1 MVKLSS
7 PILRAEVNLE
17 YGKMEKELNGLI
29 TKILCIQKKIQ
40 NVSILTNLT
49 LRDPNKIWTME
60 KMDLN
65 NEFYNKC

>member
-1 MVKLSS
+1 VKLSS

-29 TKILCIQKKIQ
+29 IRIQCIQKKIQ
-40 NVSILTNLT
+40 NELIHTHLTPGDL
-49 LRDPNKIWTME
+49 NKMME
-60 KMDLN
+60 KKGHN

>member
-7 PILRAEVNLE
+7 LILRAEVNLE

-40 NVSILTNLT
+40 KESILTHLT
-49 LRDPNKIWTME
+49 LRDLNKMME
-60 KMDLN
+60 KTDLN